1 VVWDGVGF
9 EMAHVGLLSVGIEW
23 ERDPQV
29 TFGAGAELVTDFE
42 GVGSMRNHF
51 VATSFIGGY
60 GFYTRVGPRGNRT
73 DIDSR
78 WDSSGKSAITARS
91 WLAPS
96 PSLVSDSH
104 IWGRPHLVTPA
115 NTSEEP

>member
-9 EMAHVGLLSVGIEW
+9 EMAHLGLLCVGTGW
-23 ERDPQV
+23 ERDPQM

-60 GFYTRVGPRGNRT
+60 GFYTTVGPRGKSHRH
-73 DIDSR
+73 R
-78 WDSSGKSAITARS
+78 QPLDSSGKSAITARS
-91 WLAPS
+91 WLAPP
-96 PSLVSDSH
+96 PSLLSDS
-104 IWGRPHLVTPA
+104 PV
-115 NTSEEP
+115 

>member
-1 VVWDGVGF
+1 VVWDGGGF
-9 EMAHVGLLSVGIEW
+9 EMAHVGLLSVGIGW

-51 VATSFIGGY
+51 VATSFVGGY
-60 GFYTRVGPRGNRT
+60 GFYTRVGPG
-73 DIDSR
+73 
-78 WDSSGKSAITARS
+78 GKSHRHRQPRGFVRQNQ
-91 WLAPS
+91 PS
-96 PSLVSDSH
+96 RRDLGSPRH
-104 IWGRPHLVTPA
+104 RPWCRTHTFGRPHLVTSA

>member
-1 VVWDGVGF
+1 MVWDGVGF
-9 EMAHVGLLSVGIEW
+9 EMAHVGLLSVGIGW

-78 WDSSGKSAITARS
+78 WIRPANQ
-91 WLAPS
+91 PS
-96 PSLVSDSH
+96 RRDLGSPRH
-104 IWGRPHLVTPA
+104 RPWCRTHTFGRPHLVTPA

>member
-1 VVWDGVGF
+1 MVWDGVGF
-9 EMAHVGLLSVGIEW
+9 EMAHVGLLCVGIGW

-60 GFYTRVGPRGNRT
+60 GFYTRVGPRGESHRHRQPLGFVRQ
-73 DIDSR
+73 ISHH
-78 WDSSGKSAITARS
+78 GAILARPVTAPGVG
-91 WLAPS
+91 LT
-96 PSLVSDSH
+96 
-104 IWGRPHLVTPA
+104 HLGALT
-115 NTSEEP
+115 

>member
-1 VVWDGVGF
+1 MVWDGVGF
-9 EMAHVGLLSVGIEW
+9 EMAHVGLLSVGIGW

-78 WDSSGKSAITARS
+78 WDSSGKSAISGAILARPVTAPGVG
-91 WLAPS
+91 LT
-96 PSLVSDSH
+96 
-104 IWGRPHLVTPA
+104 HLGAHT
-115 NTSEEP
+115 

>member
-9 EMAHVGLLSVGIEW
+9 EMAHVGLLCVGIGW

-51 VATSFIGGY
+51 VATSFVGGY
-60 GFYTRVGPRGNRT
+60 GFYTRVGPG
-73 DIDSR
+73 
-78 WDSSGKSAITARS
+78 GKSHRHRQPLGFVRISHRGAILARPVTVPGAG
-91 WLAPS
+91 LT
-96 PSLVSDSH
+96 
-104 IWGRPHLVTPA
+104 HLGAHT
-115 NTSEEP
+115 

>member
-1 VVWDGVGF
+1 VKGVVWDGGGF
-9 EMAHVGLLSVGIEW
+9 EMAHVGLLSVGIGW

-51 VATSFIGGY
+51 VATSFVGGY

-78 WDSSGKSAITARS
+78 GDSSGKISHHGAILARPVTAPGVG
-91 WLAPS
+91 LT
-96 PSLVSDSH
+96 
-104 IWGRPHLVTPA
+104 HLGAHT
-115 NTSEEP
+115 